1 MKKIFLLLL
10 PLLAAASLAR
20 AADPYLL
27 GDLPLGSSTAKAR
40 SVVGAWTEVAAPEGL
55 RAFTVAGPVRQAR
68 DLRLI
73 FQNDALISLSFRTP
87 GDTFAA
93 VRIALAKACGAFAPK
108 EDGHLA
114 YEARRGGKLL
124 QLLRQDDGGAWV
136 VWMAEDKIP
145 PELKRGQQTP

>member
-1 MKKIFLLLL
+1 VKKILLLL
-10 PLLAAASLAR
+10 MPMLAAASLAL

-27 GDLPLGSSTAKAR
+27 GDLPLGSSMETARA
-40 SVVGAWTEVAAPEGL
+40 VVGEWVEAAAPEGL

-73 FQNDALISLSFRTP
+73 FKDDELISLSYRTP
-87 GDTFAA
+87 GGAFTA
-93 VRIALAKACGAFAPK
+93 VRRALAKVCGAFSPK

-114 YEARRGGKLL
+114 YEARRDGKLL

-145 PELKRGQQTP
+145 PELKRGKQTP